1 MDMSVNAVKALEV
14 SKPMTTSTPVD
25 AAKAAGAADPSASN
39 SSTPATGKIE
49 REQVEK
55 AVQDIQAFVNSNQRN
70 LDFSIDETTGDVVVK
85 IVATQSGEVIRQLP
99 SEEALKMAQRLK
111 DPHSLLFDEQA

>member
-14 SKPMTTSTPVD
+14 SKPMTTPTQVD
-25 AAKAAGAADPSASN
+25 ATALAAAKPSNDAVAPAG
-39 SSTPATGKIE
+39 KVE
-49 REQVEK
+49 RDQVEK
-55 AVQDIQAFVNSNQRN
+55 AVQDIQAFVDSNQRN
-70 LDFSIDETTGDVVVK
+70 LNFSIDETTGDVVVK

-99 SEEALKMAQRLK
+99 SEEALKMAERLR

>member
-14 SKPMTTSTPVD
+14 SKPITPTAATSAATPVS
-25 AAKAAGAADPSASN
+25 ANDPSAN
-39 SSTPATGKIE
+39 SDNVTPAGKVD
-49 REQVEK
+49 RDQVEK
-55 AVQDIQAFVNSNQRN
+55 AVQDIQAFVDSNQRN
-70 LDFSIDETTGDVVVK
+70 LNFSIDETTGDVVVK

>member
-14 SKPMTTSTPVD
+14 SKPMATPPPVD
-25 AAKAAGAADPSASN
+25 TKVAPADN
-39 SSTPATGKIE
+39 SSSATGPTGKVD
-49 REQVEK
+49 RDQVEK
-55 AVQDIQAFVNSNQRN
+55 AVQDIQAFVDSNQRN
-70 LDFSIDETTGDVVVK
+70 LNFSIDETTGDVVVK
-85 IVATQSGEVIRQLP
+85 IVATLSGEVIRQLP

>member
-14 SKPMTTSTPVD
+14 SKPMTTTTPVD
-25 AAKAAGAADPSASN
+25 TSTAVSATDKSGTD
-39 SSTPATGKIE
+39 SGTPATGKVE
-49 REQVEK
+49 RDQVEK
-55 AVQDIQAFVNSNQRN
+55 AVQDIQAFVDSNQRN
-70 LDFSIDETTGDVVVK
+70 LDFSIDDTTGDVVVK

>member
-1 MDMSVNAVKALEV
+1 MDMSVSAVKPTLDIA
-14 SKPMTTSTPVD
+14 KPAAAPTPGDTTMT
-25 AAKAAGAADPSASN
+25 AADKKASGHVA
-39 SSTPATGKIE
+39 ATGKVE
-49 REQVEK
+49 RDQVEQ
-55 AVQDIQAFVNSNQRN
+55 AVKDIQAFVDSNQRN

-85 IVATQSGEVIRQLP
+85 IVATTSGEVIRQLP

>member
-14 SKPMTTSTPVD
+14 SKPMTTSAPADAAKPVD
-25 AAKAAGAADPSASN
+25 AADSSASN
-39 SSTPATGKIE
+39 SVPATGKIE

-55 AVQDIQAFVNSNQRN
+55 AVEDIQAFVNSNQRN
-70 LDFSIDETTGDVVVK
+70 LDFSIDDTTGDVVVK

>member
-14 SKPMTTSTPVD
+14 SKPMATPTSLDATAAAANTSNDPV
-25 AAKAAGAADPSASN
+25 AP
-39 SSTPATGKIE
+39 TGKVE
-49 REQVEK
+49 RDQVEK
-55 AVQDIQAFVNSNQRN
+55 AVQDIQAFVDSNKRN
-70 LDFSIDETTGDVVVK
+70 LHFSIDETTGDVVVK

-99 SEEALKMAQRLK
+99 SEEALKMAERLR

>member
-14 SKPMTTSTPVD
+14 SKPMTTATPVD
-25 AAKAAGAADPSASN
+25 SASAIGAADKTASTGSA
-39 SSTPATGKIE
+39 PATGKVG
-49 REQVEK
+49 RDQVEK
-55 AVQDIQAFVNSNQRN
+55 AVQDIQAFVDSNQRN
-70 LDFSIDETTGDVVVK
+70 LNFSIDETTGDVVVK

>member
-14 SKPMTTSTPVD
+14 STPMTTPTSLDATATA
-25 AAKAAGAADPSASN
+25 AAKTSN
-39 SSTPATGKIE
+39 GSVAPTGKVG
-49 REQVEK
+49 RDQVEK
-55 AVQDIQAFVNSNQRN
+55 AVQDIQAFVDSNQRN

-99 SEEALKMAQRLK
+99 SEEALKMAQRLR

>member
-14 SKPMTTSTPVD
+14 SKPMTTSAPVD
-25 AAKAAGAADPSASN
+25 AAKPVGAADSSASH
-39 SSTPATGKIE
+39 SVPATGKIE

-55 AVQDIQAFVNSNQRN
+55 AVEDIQAFVNSNQRN
-70 LDFSIDETTGDVVVK
+70 LDFSIDDTTGDVVVK